1 MARTNPL
8 PSNATNVETAETASD
23 EDKKMTLL
31 NLQENP
37 ALWYKINVLLYDL
50 CNISKDRA
58 AEARTLRTTD
68 ELYISAPYFTP
79 EEVALIKNTVISPP
93 ILADI
98 PEFEALELEEHM
110 NVESNEPPKEV
121 ALQRTLTIEE
131 AITSCLQNFFAK
143 RRASGDARPCGPHD
157 MAPIYKAV
165 FGITTD
171 ELKNEKF
178 LSRLRRTGLG
188 QSNQKTVD
196 DEGRSKQKMNP
207 ASPIQFIQVHHGAST
222 SKHDNL
228 GIAASGC
235 FGPLVSAI
243 ATQEALR
250 FPDPDS
256 PIVGPFFEVAPKSA
270 TAYTMGMAGRGM
282 CMQITTCTLI
292 LNSGPMTA
300 MPIGSKDWQGQVEFF
315 YIADSPF
322 TSEIHVFKNFAAKLG
337 PDATS
342 NGGALPTD
350 LKTPPKT
357 LTTIMT
363 KPQPGS

>member
-1 MARTNPL
+1 MARTNPP
-8 PSNATNVETAETASD
+8 PSNARNTETGETASD
-23 EDKKMTLL
+23 EDKKMTLS

-37 ALWYKINVLLYDL
+37 ALWYKIHVLLYDL

-58 AEARTLRTTD
+58 AEARTLCTTD

-79 EEVALIKNTVISPP
+79 EEAVLIKNTVVSPP

-98 PEFEALELEEHM
+98 PEFEAFELEGDM
-110 NVESNEPPKEV
+110 DAESNEPPKEV
-121 ALQRTLTIEE
+121 ALQKTLTIEE
-131 AITSCLQNFFAK
+131 AITSCLRNFFAK

-165 FGITTD
+165 FGITRD

-178 LSRLRRTGLG
+178 LGRLRRTGLG
-188 QSNQKTVD
+188 QSSQKAVD
-196 DEGRSKQKMNP
+196 DKGKSKQKKKD
-207 ASPIQFIQVHHGAST
+207 AQHGAST
-222 SKHDNL
+222 SKHDNP

-256 PIVGPFFEVAPKSA
+256 PIVGPVFEVAPKSA

-282 CMQITTCTLI
+282 CIQITTCTLI

-300 MPIGSKDWQGQVEFF
+300 MPIGSKDCGHNDAFE
-315 YIADSPF
+315 
-322 TSEIHVFKNFAAKLG
+322 EIVPL
-337 PDATS
+337 
-342 NGGALPTD
+342 
-350 LKTPPKT
+350 
-357 LTTIMT
+357 
-363 KPQPGS
+363 